1 MAPAVIQQAAVLL
14 RRSSPASH
22 LLQAREDAPA
32 PPSGKGVLDPHDI
45 NNVGFFVLFA
55 LIGLGFVIAGI
66 WFFFWAKNGGFHF
79 KDTDWE
85 DYKTTVLRRR
95 GPNGTLLSGA
105 TPVTDLGGGS
115 VYKDVADDD
124 GKTTITDSTG
134 LSGITAGASDI
145 AARERREEKRE
156 RRRREK
162 DDRRRK
168 EGTTRHVGE
177 EGVTDE
183 FAEKKAQA
191 ELRSYRH
198 ERAARVGGL
207 NKEADGSEWDRST
220 NPTNSTVDSEL
231 LSHRQRT
238 PTTTPTKKGGI
249 RKVYST
255 TERETERIRTEAKRT
270 REERSS
276 RRDFS
281 FQRAGAGDSLLEE
294 ESMVDG
300 KDADSGTKSYHHPR
314 PELRGV
320 NGGSSPRDR
329 GQRDKEREERRAR
342 RGGYRRG
349 HDDDDL

>member
-1 MAPAVIQQAAVLL
+1 MAPAVIQQAASLL
-14 RRSSPASH
+14 RRSHS
-22 LLQAREDAPA
+22 LEARDDPPH
-32 PPSGKGVLDPHDI
+32 PPSGQGVLDPHDI

-156 RRRREK
+156 QRRRQK
-162 DDRRRK
+162 DERRRK
-168 EGTTRHVGE
+168 EGSSRHVGE

-207 NKEADGSEWDRST
+207 NKEADGSEWDGST

-231 LSHRQRT
+231 LSNRQRT
-238 PTTTPTKKGGI
+238 PTKKAGI

-255 TERETERIRTEAKRT
+255 TERETERIRTEAKRA

-300 KDADSGTKSYHHPR
+300 KDGDSGTKSYHHPR
-314 PELRGV
+314 PEIRAA
-320 NGGSSPRDR
+320 RDAR
-329 GQRDKEREERRAR
+329 QKEKEREERRAR